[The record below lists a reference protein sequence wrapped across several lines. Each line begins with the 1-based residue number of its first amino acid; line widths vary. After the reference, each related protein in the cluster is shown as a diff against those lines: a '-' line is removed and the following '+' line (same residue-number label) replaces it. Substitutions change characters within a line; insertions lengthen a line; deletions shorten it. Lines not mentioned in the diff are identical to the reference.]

1 MAKVEQ
7 HMTVDPER
15 KFFVVHLQKTAGTT
29 LRDRFR
35 NTFSDEQIYPH
46 KKDGPDILHAII
58 SLSHLRKRWQER
70 GDEIKL
76 VAGHFPLSTTELLG
90 GPFTTLCVLRPPLE
104 RTLSYLRHQK
114 QAVPEDAQKPLEEIY
129 DDPFRYNGL
138 IRNHMTR
145 MLGITTEQMQVGDG
159 ALSDVEDS
167 EELLER
173 AKRGLA
179 SLDDFGLQPRFE
191 EFWSRL
197 ADRYGLDSAASQNS
211 NQTRSETATD
221 ALGKRI
227 LRDNALD
234 VELYAYAEALYADR
248 HGQA

>member
-1 MAKVEQ
+1 
-7 HMTVDPER
+7 MTVDPER

-104 RTLSYLRHQK
+104 RTSTSPNTHRCWRTRAEVKIVSLHGNGHHGKFRVMPELHLRKENPTTYNLAIVSQRWCLGRRFVYSTFVHVYYRAGK
-114 QAVPEDAQKPLEEIY
+114 KV
-129 DDPFRYNGL
+129 DPRL
-138 IRNHMTR
+138 RVCR
-145 MLGITTEQMQVGDG
+145 
-159 ALSDVEDS
+159 
-167 EELLER
+167 LLTPSG
-173 AKRGLA
+173 RGW
-179 SLDDFGLQPRFE
+179 RVH
-191 EFWSRL
+191 
-197 ADRYGLDSAASQNS
+197 
-211 NQTRSETATD
+211 AT
-221 ALGKRI
+221 
-227 LRDNALD
+227 
-234 VELYAYAEALYADR
+234 
-248 HGQA
+248 